1 MSFSFL
7 GAIPVTFILAVSL
20 SVSAAPKK
28 ATTSKKSPM
37 VAVPPEL
44 SMRDRALGE
53 ATYVGK
59 DQKRASDAQ
68 VESGVLRLKDPRP
81 EALGRSWKYFA
92 AFSAQQFQPEG
103 TAGNEFSSFDLGRG
117 DATWMPGVQLGF
129 LSRALP
135 TGPVDWHFGARFQ
148 ASFSSQATTA
158 IMDSGFVIDDARLNT
173 TLLSMGPL
181 VSISWSRL
189 EWLSLTFVPEFGSA
203 TYTQTTAN
211 NFGKFSKS
219 SGYKALSFGLEAE
232 VTRGWALFAAYSQR
246 ELNDQNQL
254 ALQKDNFELGT
265 KILW

>member
-1 MSFSFL
+1 
-7 GAIPVTFILAVSL
+7 
-20 SVSAAPKK
+20 
-28 ATTSKKSPM
+28 
-37 VAVPPEL
+37 
-44 SMRDRALGE
+44 MRERALVE

-59 DQKRASDAQ
+59 DQKLASDAQ

-103 TAGNEFSSFDLGRG
+103 TARNEFSSFDLGRS
-117 DATWMPGVQLGF
+117 DATWMPGLQLGF
-129 LSRALP
+129 VGPALP
-135 TGPVDWHFGARFQ
+135 TGPVNWHFGARFQ
-148 ASFSSQATTA
+148 GHFSSQATMA
-158 IMDSGFVIDDARLNT
+158 VMESGFVIDDARLNT
-173 TLLSMGPL
+173 TLLSVGPL
-181 VSISWSRL
+181 VAANWSRWP
-189 EWLSLTFVPEFGSA
+189 WLSLTFVPEFGSA

-219 SGYKALSFGLEAE
+219 SGYKAFSFGLEAE
-232 VTRGWALFAAYSQR
+232 VKSGWALFTAYSQR